1 MSVDQ
6 SSFTDKL
13 RKGAISGAIAGTAA
27 SMLFGES
34 GDTILFGQNI
44 PIPWA
49 IGIAN
54 AGSSVLADYSHDYI
68 FPMIPATSKYANLE
82 TAALGIG
89 VSGGA
94 SAYFLNA
101 ENVGSAS
108 TLNSFLLG
116 AGSYAA
122 ADYVDGKVFGGNRA
136 LNYF

>member
-1 MSVDQ
+1 MDST
-6 SSFTDKL
+6 SFTDKL

-27 SMLFGES
+27 SMIFGES
-34 GDTILFGQNI
+34 GDTQLFGMNLSI
-44 PIPWA
+44 PFA
-49 IGIAN
+49 IGLAN

-82 TAALGIG
+82 TAALGMG

-94 SAYFLNA
+94 SAYFLNS

-122 ADYVDGKVFGGNRA
+122 ADYVDSKVFGGRQS
-136 LNYF
+136 LGYF